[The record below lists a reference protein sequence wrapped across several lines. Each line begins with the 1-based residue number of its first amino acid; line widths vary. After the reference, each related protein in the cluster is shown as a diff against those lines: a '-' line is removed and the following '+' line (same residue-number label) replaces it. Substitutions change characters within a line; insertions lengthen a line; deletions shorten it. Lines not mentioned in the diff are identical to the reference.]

1 MSPTWAVVWLLA
13 STLPAASQVAP
24 AAKIHTGTGVVIGTN
39 LPDHVLNV
47 DHQPIKGF
55 MPAMKMMY
63 SVTSPSLLEGLKPG
77 DRIRFK
83 LNETEMLITEIEV
96 IRRR

>member
-1 MSPTWAVVWLLA
+1 MSPKWAAVWVLGSALPAVVQA
-13 STLPAASQVAP
+13 AP
-24 AAKIHTGTGVVIGTN
+24 APKIHTGTGVVIDTN
-39 LPDHVLNV
+39 LPDRVLNV

-96 IRRR
+96 TRRK